1 MQNRR
6 NNIDGFYY
14 RSGNP
19 PPVRTISTPK
29 TIKRTHHLRAVVLIL
44 LILAAIVGLFY
55 TFSDSGRNFIQTYV
69 VEPVIGLKSSNP
81 PPAPLSTAALATM
94 SNAINTVINNNSDI
108 DMSVS
113 LIDLSDNQAEQY
125 GDNSAF
131 TAASTTKL
139 ITAAD
144 FLHEVELGQQSLNE
158 TVNGH
163 TAVYEIQQMIVISD
177 DEAWDDLN
185 ELLGF
190 NQLQAYANSIGLNSF
205 QSVAN
210 TVTSND
216 MATLL
221 EQLYEGQLL
230 NSINT
235 QLLLSYMKQANYRQ
249 YIVPAV
255 PSDDTIYHKVGLY
268 EDDVDDEAIIVNGKK
283 AFAIV
288 IFTDG
293 NGIYNWPARAQMMQQ
308 ITGAALAAYF

>member
-1 MQNRR
+1 M
-6 NNIDGFYY
+6 
-14 RSGNP
+14 
-19 PPVRTISTPK
+19 V
-29 TIKRTHHLRAVVLIL
+29 LVV
-44 LILAAIVGLFY
+44 AAGLVY
-55 TFSDSGRNFIQTYV
+55 TFTDSGRNFIQAYV
-69 VEPVIGLKSSNP
+69 VKPVIGLKSSNP
-81 PPAPLSTAALATM
+81 PPAPLSDAALATM
-94 SNAINTVINNNSDI
+94 SNAINTVINNNSGI

-125 GDNSAF
+125 GDSSAF

-163 TAVYEIQQMIVISD
+163 TAVYEIQQMIVVSD

-190 NQLQAYANSIGLNSF
+190 NQLQFYANSVGLSSF

-268 EDDVDDEAIIVNGKK
+268 EDNVDDEAIIVNGKK

-288 IFTDG
+288 IFTNG

-308 ITGAALAAYF
+308 ITGSALAAYF